1 MFENLQEKLQRA
13 FKTLRGQ
20 ATLTEENID
29 EALREIRLALLEAD
43 VNFKVV
49 KQLIDQIRVKAV
61 GQDVLT
67 ALSPG
72 EQVIKIVRDELV
84 EILGRDTARMK
95 FASQPPTVI
104 LMAGLQGSGKTTTSG
119 KLANWLKNGGH
130 RPLLVSVDVYRPA
143 AREQLKVVAQA
154 VKANI
159 YEGEVGEATPGPR
172 DPRAKEARREAINTG
187 SDVLIVDTAGRLH
200 IDDQLMDEMQLL
212 KRLLNPQEILFVADA
227 MTGQDAVNSADEFHK
242 KLSLTGVVLTKM
254 DGDARGGAALSIRQ
268 VTGQPIKFIGV
279 GEKYDALEP
288 FHPDRIVS
296 RILGMGDI
304 LSLIERAESQI
315 DKKKAQEMATK
326 ALTGDGFSLEDF
338 RDQLRQVKKMGSMK
352 SLLGML
358 PSIGPF
364 SGLQKAADN
373 VDEGQINRVEA
384 IINSMTTHE
393 RNHHEVIN
401 GSRRKRIARGSGTTV
416 QEVNNLLRQYAQ
428 MKKMFKQM
436 GKTVAPRTGLFH
448 QLQGQPAHGV
458 AGIDFHHRLEPA
470 IALGCAIDEGVDAN
484 RPDIAGALQFRFEQR
499 KDVAIEALEAARNV
513 RRFAEQRG
521 YVRRYAAAVVG
532 RRPVGPELSLA
543 VIDQAGVAAELQVA
557 RPHLQLD
564 GEIQR
569 ALQPGFDDHLSAI
582 LQGTGQPLLLCR
594 QHL

>member
-13 FKTLRGQ
+13 FKSLRGQ
-20 ATLTEENID
+20 AKLSEENIA
-29 EALREIRLALLEAD
+29 EAMRDIRLALLEAD

-49 KQLIDQIRVKAV
+49 KELIDRIQAKAV
-61 GQDVLT
+61 GQEVLT

-84 EILGRDTARMK
+84 EILGKDTARVK
-95 FASQPPTVI
+95 FASQPPTVV

-119 KLANWLKNGGH
+119 KLAHWFKNGGH

-143 AREQLKVVAQA
+143 AREQLKIVAQA
-154 VKANI
+154 VKAQI
-159 YEGEVGEATPGPR
+159 YEGEVGEANTATVER
-172 DPRAKEARREAINTG
+172 LVKEARREAIVSG
-187 SDVLIVDTAGRLH
+187 CDVLIVDTAGRLH
-200 IDDQLMDEMQLL
+200 IDEQLMDEMQSL
-212 KRLLNPQEILFVADA
+212 KKLLNPSEILFVADA

-242 KLSLTGVVLTKM
+242 KLSLTGVILTKM

-315 DKKKAQEMATK
+315 DKKKAQEMASK
-326 ALTGDGFSLEDF
+326 ALSGDGFSLEDF
-338 RDQLRQVKKMGSMK
+338 RDQLRQVKKMGSIK
-352 SLLGML
+352 NLIGMM

-373 VDEGQINRVEA
+373 VDEKQINRVEA

-401 GSRRKRIARGSGTTV
+401 GSRRKRIARGSGTSV

-428 MKKMFKQM
+428 MRKMFKNM
-436 GKTVAPRTGLFH
+436 GKPSFARRL
-448 QLQGQPAHGV
+448 
-458 AGIDFHHRLEPA
+458 AGM
-470 IALGCAIDEGVDAN
+470 
-484 RPDIAGALQFRFEQR
+484 
-499 KDVAIEALEAARNV
+499 KM
-513 RRFAEQRG
+513 
-521 YVRRYAAAVVG
+521 
-532 RRPVGPELSLA
+532 
-543 VIDQAGVAAELQVA
+543 
-557 RPHLQLD
+557 
-564 GEIQR
+564 
-569 ALQPGFDDHLSAI
+569 PGM
-582 LQGTGQPLLLCR
+582 
-594 QHL
+594 

>member
-13 FKTLRGQ
+13 FKSLRGQ
-20 ATLTEENID
+20 ARLSEENIS

-49 KQLIDQIRVKAV
+49 KELIDRIQAKAV
-61 GQDVLT
+61 GQEVLT

-84 EILGRDTARMK
+84 ETLGKDTARVK
-95 FASQPPTVI
+95 FASQPPTVV

-119 KLANWLKNGGH
+119 KLAHWFKTGGH

-143 AREQLKVVAQA
+143 AREQLKVVAEA
-154 VKANI
+154 VKAHI
-159 YEGEVGEATPGPR
+159 YEGEVGDATTPAQLTQAVER
-172 DPRAKEARREAINTG
+172 LVKEARREAIVSG
-187 SDVLIVDTAGRLH
+187 CDVLIVDTAGRLH
-200 IDDQLMDEMQLL
+200 IDDELMNEMQSL
-212 KRLLNPQEILFVADA
+212 KKLLNPSEILFVADA
-227 MTGQDAVNSADEFHK
+227 KTGQDAVRSADEFHK
-242 KLSLTGVVLTKM
+242 KLSLTGVILTKM

-315 DKKKAQEMATK
+315 DKQKAQEMATK

-338 RDQLRQVKKMGSMK
+338 RDQLRQVKKMGSIK
-352 SLLGML
+352 SLIGMM

-373 VDEGQINRVEA
+373 VDEKQINRVEA
-384 IINSMTTHE
+384 IINSMTAHE
-393 RNHHEVIN
+393 RKHHEVIN
-401 GSRRKRIARGSGTTV
+401 GSRRKRISRGSGTTV

-428 MKKMFKQM
+428 MKKMFKQI
-436 GKTVAPRTGLFH
+436 GKPSFARRM
-448 QLQGQPAHGV
+448 
-458 AGIDFHHRLEPA
+458 AGMKL
-470 IALGCAIDEGVDAN
+470 
-484 RPDIAGALQFRFEQR
+484 
-499 KDVAIEALEAARNV
+499 
-513 RRFAEQRG
+513 
-521 YVRRYAAAVVG
+521 
-532 RRPVGPELSLA
+532 
-543 VIDQAGVAAELQVA
+543 
-557 RPHLQLD
+557 
-564 GEIQR
+564 
-569 ALQPGFDDHLSAI
+569 PGM
-582 LQGTGQPLLLCR
+582 
-594 QHL
+594 

>member
-13 FKTLRGQ
+13 FKSLRGQ
-20 ATLTEENID
+20 AKLTEENID

-49 KQLIDQIRVKAV
+49 KQLVDQIRAKAV
-61 GQDVLT
+61 GQEVLT

-84 EILGRDTARMK
+84 ELLGKDTARMK
-95 FASQPPTVI
+95 FASQPPTVV

-119 KLANWLKNGGH
+119 KLANWFKAGGH

-154 VKANI
+154 VKAQI
-159 YEGEVGEATPGPR
+159 YEGHVTADAFVRNGAEKSGADEGVRPYANSADVER
-172 DPRAKEARREAINTG
+172 LAKEARREAVVSG
-187 SDVLIVDTAGRLH
+187 CDVLIVDTAGRLH
-200 IDDQLMDEMQLL
+200 IDDQLMDEMQSL
-212 KRLLNPQEILFVADA
+212 KKLLNPSEILFVADA
-227 MTGQDAVNSADEFHK
+227 MTGQDAVKSAEEFHK

-315 DKKKAQEMATK
+315 DKKKAQEMATR
-326 ALTGDGFSLEDF
+326 AMTGDGFSLEDF

-352 SLLGML
+352 SLIGML

-384 IINSMTTHE
+384 IINSMTMHE

-401 GSRRKRIARGSGTTV
+401 GSRRKRIARGSGTSV

-436 GKTVAPRTGLFH
+436 GKPSFARRL
-448 QLQGQPAHGV
+448 
-458 AGIDFHHRLEPA
+458 AGMKL
-470 IALGCAIDEGVDAN
+470 
-484 RPDIAGALQFRFEQR
+484 
-499 KDVAIEALEAARNV
+499 
-513 RRFAEQRG
+513 
-521 YVRRYAAAVVG
+521 
-532 RRPVGPELSLA
+532 
-543 VIDQAGVAAELQVA
+543 
-557 RPHLQLD
+557 
-564 GEIQR
+564 
-569 ALQPGFDDHLSAI
+569 PGM
-582 LQGTGQPLLLCR
+582 
-594 QHL
+594 